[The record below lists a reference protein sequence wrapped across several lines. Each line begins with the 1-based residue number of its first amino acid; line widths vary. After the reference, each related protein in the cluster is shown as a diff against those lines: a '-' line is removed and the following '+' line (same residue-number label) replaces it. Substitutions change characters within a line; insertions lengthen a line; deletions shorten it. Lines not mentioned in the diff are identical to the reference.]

1 MTWAVP
7 DTKKFIKGILITGI
21 IIYLPILFFKDLST
35 ATAVGVGMHW
45 IQYISIIILITIY
58 LHSEYLS
65 WSEISGNS
73 KFITSSYIIKNLIIL
88 VSLISLYLYLR
99 KPSKKIYPKV
109 KGEEKIYTKNSNE
122 NYFDKFRNKEKLKT
136 KTEQILDKDG
146 KD

>member
-1 MTWAVP
+1 MIRKFNQLVGLILATKLMTWAVP
-7 DTKKFIKGILITGI
+7 DTKKFIKGILITG
-21 IIYLPILFFKDLST
+21 
-35 ATAVGVGMHW
+35 
-45 IQYISIIILITIY
+45 IIILITIY

-109 KGEEKIYTKNSNE
+109 KGEEKIYTKNTNE
-122 NYFDKFRNKEKLKT
+122 DYFDKFRNKEKLKT
-136 KTEQILDKDG
+136 KAEQILEKDG

>member
-1 MTWAVP
+1 MIRKLNQLVGLILATKLMTWAIP
-7 DTKKFIKGILITGI
+7 DTKKFIKGILTTG
-21 IIYLPILFFKDLST
+21 
-35 ATAVGVGMHW
+35 
-45 IQYISIIILITIY
+45 IIILITIY

-109 KGEEKIYTKNSNE
+109 KGEEKIYTKNTNE
-122 NYFDKFRNKEKLKT
+122 DYFDKFRNKEKLKT
-136 KTEQILDKDG
+136 KAEQILEKDG

>member
-1 MTWAVP
+1 MIRKLNQLVGLILATKLMTWAVP
-7 DTKKFIKGILITGI
+7 DTKKFIKGILIT
-21 IIYLPILFFKDLST
+21 
-35 ATAVGVGMHW
+35 A
-45 IQYISIIILITIY
+45 IIILITIY

-73 KFITSSYIIKNLIIL
+73 KFITSSYIVKNLIIL
-88 VSLISLYLYLR
+88 ISLISLYLYLR

-122 NYFDKFRNKEKLKT
+122 DYFDKFRNKEKLKT
-136 KTEQILDKDG
+136 KAQQILEKDG

>member
-7 DTKKFIKGILITGI
+7 DTKKFIKGIIIT
-21 IIYLPILFFKDLST
+21 
-35 ATAVGVGMHW
+35 A
-45 IQYISIIILITIY
+45 IIILITIY

-73 KFITSSYIIKNLIIL
+73 KFITSSYIIKNLVIL

-109 KGEEKIYTKNSNE
+109 KGEDKIYTKNTNE
-122 NYFDKFRNKEKLKT
+122 DYFDKFRNKEKLKT
-136 KTEQILDKDG
+136 KAEQILEKDG

>member
-7 DTKKFIKGILITGI
+7 DTKKFIKGILIT
-21 IIYLPILFFKDLST
+21 F
-35 ATAVGVGMHW
+35 
-45 IQYISIIILITIY
+45 IIILITIY

-73 KFITSSYIIKNLIIL
+73 KFITSSYIVKNLIIL
-88 VSLISLYLYLR
+88 ISLISLYLYLR

-122 NYFDKFRNKEKLKT
+122 DYFDKFRNKEKLKT
-136 KTEQILDKDG
+136 KAEQILEKDG

>member
-7 DTKKFIKGILITGI
+7 DTKKFIKGILITG
-21 IIYLPILFFKDLST
+21 
-35 ATAVGVGMHW
+35 
-45 IQYISIIILITIY
+45 IIILITIY

-73 KFITSSYIIKNLIIL
+73 KFITSSYIFKNLIIL
-88 VSLISLYLYLR
+88 ASLISFYLYLR

-109 KGEEKIYTKNSNE
+109 KGEEKIYTKNTNE
-122 NYFDKFRNKEKLKT
+122 DYFDKFRNKEKLKT
-136 KTEQILDKDG
+136 KAEQILEKDG

>member
-7 DTKKFIKGILITGI
+7 DTKKFIKGILITG
-21 IIYLPILFFKDLST
+21 
-35 ATAVGVGMHW
+35 
-45 IQYISIIILITIY
+45 IIILITIY

-73 KFITSSYIIKNLIIL
+73 KFITSSYIIKNLVIL

-99 KPSKKIYPKV
+99 KPSKKIYPKI
-109 KGEEKIYTKNSNE
+109 KGEDKIYTKNTNE
-122 NYFDKFRNKEKLKT
+122 DYFDKFRNKEKLKT
-136 KTEQILDKDG
+136 KAEQILEKDG

>member
-1 MTWAVP
+1 MIRKLNQLVGLILATKLMTWAVP

-21 IIYLPILFFKDLST
+21 IIL
-35 ATAVGVGMHW
+35 
-45 IQYISIIILITIY
+45 IIIY

-73 KFITSSYIIKNLIIL
+73 KFITSSYVIKNLIIL

-109 KGEEKIYTKNSNE
+109 KGEEKIYTKNTNE
-122 NYFDKFRNKEKLKT
+122 DYFDKFRNKEKLKT
-136 KTEQILDKDG
+136 KAEQILEKDG

>member
-1 MTWAVP
+1 MIRKLNQLVGLILATKLMTWAVP
-7 DTKKFIKGILITGI
+7 DTKKFIKGILTTG
-21 IIYLPILFFKDLST
+21 
-35 ATAVGVGMHW
+35 
-45 IQYISIIILITIY
+45 IIILITIY

-73 KFITSSYIIKNLIIL
+73 KFITSSYIIKNLVIL

-109 KGEEKIYTKNSNE
+109 KGEDKIYTKNTNE
-122 NYFDKFRNKEKLKT
+122 DYFDKFRNKEKLKT
-136 KTEQILDKDG
+136 KAEQILEKDG

>member
-1 MTWAVP
+1 MIRKLNQLVGLILATKLMTWAVP
-7 DTKKFIKGILITGI
+7 DTKKFIKGILIT
-21 IIYLPILFFKDLST
+21 
-35 ATAVGVGMHW
+35 A
-45 IQYISIIILITIY
+45 IIILITIY
-58 LHSEYLS
+58 IHSEYLS

-88 VSLISLYLYLR
+88 ISLISLYLYLR

-122 NYFDKFRNKEKLKT
+122 DYFDKFRNNEKLKT
-136 KTEQILDKDG
+136 KAEQILEKDG

>member
-1 MTWAVP
+1 VIRKLNQLVGLILATKLMTWAVP
-7 DTKKFIKGILITGI
+7 DTKKFIKGILIT
-21 IIYLPILFFKDLST
+21 
-35 ATAVGVGMHW
+35 A
-45 IQYISIIILITIY
+45 IIILITIY

-109 KGEEKIYTKNSNE
+109 KGEEKIYTKNTNE
-122 NYFDKFRNKEKLKT
+122 DYFDKFRNKEKLKT
-136 KTEQILDKDG
+136 KAEQILEKDG

>member
-1 MTWAVP
+1 VIRKLNQLVGLILATKLMTWAVP
-7 DTKKFIKGILITGI
+7 DTKKFIRGILITG
-21 IIYLPILFFKDLST
+21 
-35 ATAVGVGMHW
+35 
-45 IQYISIIILITIY
+45 IIILITIY

-109 KGEEKIYTKNSNE
+109 KGEEKIYTKNTNE
-122 NYFDKFRNKEKLKT
+122 DYFDKFRNKEKLKT
-136 KTEQILDKDG
+136 KAEQILEKDG

>member
-1 MTWAVP
+1 MIRKLNQLVGLILATKLMTWAVP
-7 DTKKFIKGILITGI
+7 DTKKFIKGILIAG
-21 IIYLPILFFKDLST
+21 
-35 ATAVGVGMHW
+35 
-45 IQYISIIILITIY
+45 IIILITIY

-109 KGEEKIYTKNSNE
+109 KGEEKIYTKNTNE
-122 NYFDKFRNKEKLKT
+122 DYFDKFRNKEKLKT
-136 KTEQILDKDG
+136 EAEQILEKDG

>member
-1 MTWAVP
+1 MIRKLNQLVGLILATKLMTWAVP

-21 IIYLPILFFKDLST
+21 IIL
-35 ATAVGVGMHW
+35 
-45 IQYISIIILITIY
+45 ISIY

-73 KFITSSYIIKNLIIL
+73 KFITSSYIIKNLVIL

-109 KGEEKIYTKNSNE
+109 KGEDKIYTKNTNE
-122 NYFDKFRNKEKLKT
+122 DYFDKFRNKEKLKT
-136 KTEQILDKDG
+136 KAEQILEKDG

>member
-1 MTWAVP
+1 MIRKLNQLVGLILATKLMTWAVP
-7 DTKKFIKGILITGI
+7 DTKKFIKGILITG
-21 IIYLPILFFKDLST
+21 
-35 ATAVGVGMHW
+35 
-45 IQYISIIILITIY
+45 IIILITIY

-109 KGEEKIYTKNSNE
+109 KGEEKIYTKNTNE
-122 NYFDKFRNKEKLKT
+122 DYFEKLKT
-136 KTEQILDKDG
+136 KAEQILEKDG

>member
-7 DTKKFIKGILITGI
+7 DTKKFIKGILIT
-21 IIYLPILFFKDLST
+21 
-35 ATAVGVGMHW
+35 A
-45 IQYISIIILITIY
+45 IIILITIY

-88 VSLISLYLYLR
+88 ISLISLYLYLR
-99 KPSKKIYPKV
+99 KPSKKIYPKI
-109 KGEEKIYTKNSNE
+109 KGEDKIYTKNTNE
-122 NYFDKFRNKEKLKT
+122 DYFDKFRNKEKLKT
-136 KTEQILDKDG
+136 KAEQILEKDG

>member
-1 MTWAVP
+1 MIRKLNQLVGLILATKLMTWAVP
-7 DTKKFIKGILITGI
+7 DTKKFIKGILITG
-21 IIYLPILFFKDLST
+21 
-35 ATAVGVGMHW
+35 
-45 IQYISIIILITIY
+45 IIILITIY

-109 KGEEKIYTKNSNE
+109 KGEDKIYTKNTNE
-122 NYFDKFRNKEKLKT
+122 DYFDKFRNKEKLKT
-136 KTEQILDKDG
+136 KAEQILEKDG

>member
-1 MTWAVP
+1 MIRKLNQLVGLVLATKLMTWAVP
-7 DTKKFIKGILITGI
+7 DTKKFIKGILIAG
-21 IIYLPILFFKDLST
+21 
-35 ATAVGVGMHW
+35 
-45 IQYISIIILITIY
+45 IIILITIY

-109 KGEEKIYTKNSNE
+109 KGEEKIYTKNTNE
-122 NYFDKFRNKEKLKT
+122 DYFDKFRNKEKLKT
-136 KTEQILDKDG
+136 KSEQILEKDG

>member
-1 MTWAVP
+1 MIRKLNQLVGLILATKLMTWAVP
-7 DTKKFIKGILITGI
+7 DTKKFIKGILISG
-21 IIYLPILFFKDLST
+21 
-35 ATAVGVGMHW
+35 
-45 IQYISIIILITIY
+45 IIILITIY

-73 KFITSSYIIKNLIIL
+73 KFITSSYVIKNLIII

-109 KGEEKIYTKNSNE
+109 KGEYKIYTKNTNE
-122 NYFDKFRNKEKLKT
+122 DYFDKFRNKEKLKT
-136 KTEQILDKDG
+136 KAEQILEKDG

>member
-1 MTWAVP
+1 MIRKLNQLVGLILATKLMTWAVP
-7 DTKKFIKGILITGI
+7 DTKKFIKGILTTG
-21 IIYLPILFFKDLST
+21 
-35 ATAVGVGMHW
+35 
-45 IQYISIIILITIY
+45 IIILITIY

-73 KFITSSYIIKNLIIL
+73 KFITSSYILKNLIIL

-109 KGEEKIYTKNSNE
+109 KGEEKIYTKNTNE
-122 NYFDKFRNKEKLKT
+122 DYFDKFRNKEKLKT
-136 KTEQILDKDG
+136 KAEQILEKDG

>member
-7 DTKKFIKGILITGI
+7 DTKKFIKGILITG
-21 IIYLPILFFKDLST
+21 
-35 ATAVGVGMHW
+35 
-45 IQYISIIILITIY
+45 IIILITIY

-109 KGEEKIYTKNSNE
+109 KGEDKIYTKNTNE
-122 NYFDKFRNKEKLKT
+122 DYFDKFRNKEKLKT
-136 KTEQILDKDG
+136 KAEQILEKDG

>member
-1 MTWAVP
+1 MIRKLNQLVGLILATKLMTWAVP

-21 IIYLPILFFKDLST
+21 IIL
-35 ATAVGVGMHW
+35 
-45 IQYISIIILITIY
+45 IIIY

-73 KFITSSYIIKNLIIL
+73 KFITSSYVIKNLIIL

-99 KPSKKIYPKV
+99 KPSKKIYPKI
-109 KGEEKIYTKNSNE
+109 KGEDKIYTKNTNE
-122 NYFDKFRNKEKLKT
+122 DYFDKFRNKEKLKT
-136 KTEQILDKDG
+136 KAEQILEKDG